1 VGCIFQI
8 KIQFKL
14 QGSARVLSGWGV
26 TVDHVTIQRWVFKFT
41 LSVGAGLRKRRITA
55 GNSWRDE
62 DSY

>member
-26 TVDHVTIQRWVFKFT
+26 TVDHVTIQSGC
-41 LSVGAGLRKRRITA
+41 LSLLYRLEL
-55 GNSWRDE
+55 D
-62 DSY
+62 